1 MKNAA
6 AHIETQSQY
15 ATRAIIYCRVSS
27 LKQVTEGGGL
37 GSQETRCRE
46 YAKHKRYEIAEVF
59 ADEGVSGGMIDRPG
73 MQAMLAFLRKHKR
86 HHTHVVIIDD
96 ISRLARGLDAHIRL
110 RSEIGDAGGKLE
122 SPSIEFGEDSDSILV
137 ENLLAAVSQHQ
148 RQKNAEQVVN
158 RMRAHVMNGYWV
170 WATAP
175 VGYKWSKVAG
185 HGKMLVPDEPVA
197 SIVRNVLEGFAS
209 GLYETQAEVHRYL
222 QSQPSFPLNKNGRV
236 HFQKIRQMLERSVYA
251 GYIDAPKWGLSLIPG
266 KHEPLISMET
276 YSKIRERLN
285 SNAVAPT
292 RANSHPDFLLR
303 GFISCG
309 ECGSSLTG
317 AYSKGRNAYYGYYF
331 CQQKGCCAY
340 RKNIRKEQL
349 ESDFEHLMNRMRPSP
364 EVFVLTRK
372 LLQQAWDQLA
382 EDATLSA
389 REMRADIQRTE
400 TKIEQLMER
409 IIQTED
415 AGLIGI
421 YEGQIRKLNEH
432 KLTMEEKLR
441 NGTQPRMDFEETYR
455 TALEFLANPGKLW
468 DSDDP
473 ATRNLALKLAFERSL
488 PYWKNGGFRTAGK
501 DEIALPFKVLTG
513 ANDNKYGLVEPR
525 GIEPLTSTMPL

>member
-1 MKNAA
+1 MKDAA
-6 AHIETQSQY
+6 AHIENTSHH
-15 ATRAIIYCRVSS
+15 AARAVIYCRVSS

-59 ADEGVSGGMIDRPG
+59 ADEGVSGSMIDRPG
-73 MQAMLAFLRKHKR
+73 MQAMLTFLRKHKR
-86 HHTHVVIIDD
+86 HRTHVVIIDD
-96 ISRLARGLDAHIRL
+96 ISRLARGLDAHIHL

-148 RQKNAEQVVN
+148 RQKNAEQVIN
-158 RMRAHVMNGYWV
+158 RMRARVINGYWV
-170 WATAP
+170 WAIAP
-175 VGYKWSKVAG
+175 VGYKWSKIAG
-185 HGKMLVPDEPVA
+185 HGKMLVPDEPIA
-197 SIVRNVLEGFAS
+197 SIVRNALEGFAS

-266 KHEPLISMET
+266 KHEPLISIET
-276 YSKIRERLN
+276 YSKIQERLN
-285 SNAVAPT
+285 SNPVAPT

-309 ECGSSLTG
+309 ECGSPLTG
-317 AYSKGRNAYYGYYF
+317 CYSKGRNAHYGYYF
-331 CQQKGCCAY
+331 CQQKSCSAF

-349 ESDFEHLMNRMRPSP
+349 ESDFEYLMNRMRPSP

-372 LLQQAWDQLA
+372 LLQHAWDRLA
-382 EDATLSA
+382 EDANLSA
-389 REMRADIQRTE
+389 RDMRADVQKTE
-400 TKIEQLMER
+400 IKIEQLMER

-415 AGLIGI
+415 AGLIDI
-421 YEGQIRKLNEH
+421 YERQMRKLNEH
-432 KLTMEEKLR
+432 KLTLEEKLR
-441 NGTQPRMDFEETYR
+441 TDTRPQMDFEETYR

-468 DSDDP
+468 ASDDP
-473 ATRNLALKLAFERSL
+473 ATRNLALKLAFDHSL
-488 PYWKNGGFRTAGK
+488 PYWKNGGFRTAGR
-501 DEIALPFKVLTG
+501 DEIALPFKMLAG
-513 ANDNKYGLVEPR
+513 DNDNKYGLVEPR